1 MAEKVAYMPV
11 ANEPR
16 QLTDEVKSRLG
27 RRREALNAL
36 RKQTKLAENRL
47 RFDIFNTWR
56 TGDGTMQAI
65 ADASGYSLFW
75 VATLIERIRNND
87 KLLEMAIDDFLKEN
101 PDAKL

>member
-1 MAEKVAYMPV
+1 
-11 ANEPR
+11 
-16 QLTDEVKSRLG
+16 
-27 RRREALNAL
+27 
-36 RKQTKLAENRL
+36 
-47 RFDIFNTWR
+47 
-56 TGDGTMQAI
+56 MQAI